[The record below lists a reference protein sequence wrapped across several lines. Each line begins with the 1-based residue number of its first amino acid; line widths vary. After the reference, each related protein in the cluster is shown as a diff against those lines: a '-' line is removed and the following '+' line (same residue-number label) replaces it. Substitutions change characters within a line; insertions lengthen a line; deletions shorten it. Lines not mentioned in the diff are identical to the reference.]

1 MTSVATVT
9 RARGWWTNS
18 RLSNASLFP
27 SPLTDKNPRGP
38 TPTGILYSSFRIWNL
53 LLRKNRKFTDIY
65 TYYFKSP
72 VWLVNFQLS
81 PHTTLESGIFI
92 KNHGIWNL
100 ALKFSWCW
108 TPRKNQE
115 STLHYFHDTDD
126 PMIIYGHSGKLC
138 HMLSVT
144 LTIQQPPLVD
154 FGYHREFSCHTRTFK
169 ASGSFL
175 LFIRKK
181 WQFNK
186 TSRQCGASL
195 TLVTQYL
202 VYYICNETDPTA
214 GQLVDWYDQNCHK
227 FNLREPNFNGACP
240 RPPIFSMHF
249 TQCYCL
255 GLKIYPLLLY
265 AVGLQILKQE

>member
-1 MTSVATVT
+1 MTSVAIVT
-9 RARGWWTNS
+9 CARGWWTNS

-27 SPLTDKNPRGP
+27 SQLTDKNPRGP

-65 TYYFKSP
+65 TYYFKTP

-81 PHTTLESGIFI
+81 PHTTLETGIFI

-100 ALKFSWCW
+100 VLKFSWCQ

-144 LTIQQPPLVD
+144 LTIQQPYIVD
-154 FGYHREFSCHTRTFK
+154 FRYHREFSCHTRTFK
-169 ASGSFL
+169 ASGSF
-175 LFIRKK
+175 FVVYSRKMTI
-181 WQFNK
+181 QRNF
-186 TSRQCGASL
+186 SL
-195 TLVTQYL
+195 VWGEPDISNSIFGILYL
-202 VYYICNETDPTA
+202 QWDWSHSWTA
-214 GQLVDWYDQNCHK
+214 GRLIWSK
-227 FNLREPNFNGACP
+227 LP
-240 RPPIFSMHF
+240 
-249 TQCYCL
+249 
-255 GLKIYPLLLY
+255 
-265 AVGLQILKQE
+265 QI